1 MIFVLLGILLL
12 LSQVPAFLA
21 KKTLE
26 KYSKEHS
33 GLPGT
38 GKQLFTHLRKKFK
51 LKELKLQEISPKMIP
66 IGDHF
71 NPLTNTVCLSKN
83 NLSSRSLTSVAVVT
97 HEFSHALQFS
107 EGSRLL
113 VARTHLAQLAAM
125 INKVVSVLLAGALIV
140 SFVYPQALIIVGIGW
155 LLSFLFSILIHIV
168 TLPMELDAS
177 YNRALPILEKGK
189 YLAADDLQ
197 IVKKILGVCAY
208 TYVAQA
214 LSSFLVLFFI
224 LLRRGRP
231 L

>member
-1 MIFVLLGILLL
+1 
-12 LSQVPAFLA
+12 
-21 KKTLE
+21 
-26 KYSKEHS
+26 
-33 GLPGT
+33 
-38 GKQLFTHLRKKFK
+38 
-51 LKELKLQEISPKMIP
+51 
-66 IGDHF
+66 
-71 NPLTNTVCLSKN
+71 
-83 NLSSRSLTSVAVVT
+83 
-97 HEFSHALQFS
+97 
-107 EGSRLL
+107 
-113 VARTHLAQLAAM
+113 
-125 INKVVSVLLAGALIV
+125 SVLLAGALIV